1 MTMMRIRNL
10 RVSFNAGTAMAVQAL
25 RGIDLNVEAGQ
36 FLTIIGT
43 NGAGKSTLLSAI
55 AGDFRPDGG
64 SILIDEQNIVELPA
78 RQRSAFIGR
87 VFQDPKAGTCASL
100 TIEENLALA
109 ASRGRRRGLGFALG
123 PAARRKFLA
132 EQLERLG
139 LGLHGRLG
147 SPMATL
153 SGGQRQAI
161 CLLMATMPPMKLL
174 LLDEHTAALDP
185 VAARRILELS
195 AEISQTQ
202 RLTTLMVTHSMR
214 DALRYGDRT
223 VMLTQGRV
231 AFDIAGEERM
241 RHDIKSLLDLFAR
254 TTGQQIED
262 DSLVLS

>member
-1 MTMMRIRNL
+1 M
-10 RVSFNAGTAMAVQAL
+10 G
-25 RGIDLNVEAGQ
+25 
-36 FLTIIGT
+36 
-43 NGAGKSTLLSAI
+43 
-55 AGDFRPDGG
+55 
-64 SILIDEQNIVELPA
+64 
-78 RQRSAFIGR
+78 
-87 VFQDPKAGTCASL
+87 
-100 TIEENLALA
+100 
-109 ASRGRRRGLGFALG
+109 
-123 PAARRKFLA
+123 
-132 EQLERLG
+132 
-139 LGLHGRLG
+139 
-147 SPMATL
+147 TL
-153 SGGQRQAI
+153 SGRTTAI

-174 LLDEHTAALDP
+174 LLDEHTAALNP

-214 DALRYGDRT
+214 DALRYGNST

>member
-1 MTMMRIRNL
+1 MPEPRWRFKLFEALTSTWKPA
-10 RVSFNAGTAMAVQAL
+10 SFSPSS
-25 RGIDLNVEAGQ
+25 
-36 FLTIIGT
+36 T

-109 ASRGRRRGLGFALG
+109 ASRGRRRGLEYALG

-147 SPMATL
+147 SPMGTL
-153 SGGQRQAI
+153 SGGR
-161 CLLMATMPPMKLL
+161 
-174 LLDEHTAALDP
+174 D
-185 VAARRILELS
+185 RRS
-195 AEISQTQ
+195 AS
-202 RLTTLMVTHSMR
+202 
-214 DALRYGDRT
+214 
-223 VMLTQGRV
+223 
-231 AFDIAGEERM
+231 
-241 RHDIKSLLDLFAR
+241 
-254 TTGQQIED
+254 
-262 DSLVLS
+262 